1 MEGFWPSKN
10 QPMYGNQ
17 RFLYL
22 AFFRRTYQIN
32 PLDASYQNSLCWG
45 EYNIWKLMSNC
56 PWSKIKL
63 YHFVFYTLEC
73 VHVFCLFVDSIWLQH
88 WTPASWGST
97 LGMCSLTLLLSA
109 AESLQYQQVPFIII
123 FICYIWIGNRWSTQ
137 GVNSQNRYHLVGQLT
152 KSSLSWLLCGT

>member
-1 MEGFWPSKN
+1 MIFQKDTVKITLGVPFMTYFSENGTNFTNIFQRLITPMEGFWPSKN

-45 EYNIWKLMSNC
+45 EYHIWKFLSNC

-88 WTPASWGST
+88 WTSASWGST

-109 AESLQYQQVPFIII
+109 AESLQYQQVPFTGC
-123 FICYIWIGNRWSTQ
+123 FS
-137 GVNSQNRYHLVGQLT
+137 
-152 KSSLSWLLCGT
+152 